1 VLGTSGLHTICLSDR
16 VREVGHLIRRFTF
29 RENLNSPPQIV
40 GNAGSTPAGI
50 TNYLF
55 FVRLSRWRRVLPARA
70 AIQDLSDAAPMR
82 HRKLRRKSGLTG
94 FTKWSSAL
102 PLSLA
107 GWPAVIDQFDS
118 DVVSFQFGYAFTLV
132 LGAIIS
138 DRGATIRIRN
148 HCDCSRDL
156 IAGTDFTGFVEIAL
170 HPGKLPEVNLCQTIH
185 SALGDLPSYLHWFKR
200 HWRGATMAA
209 ARLGPV
215 AFISSAQRRKEPSP
229 IRGEQ
234 EPCPET
240 VGGYAL
246 CSDDGCLMVAA
257 KSERI
262 VSESYSPCAVAG
274 TDVPPSRDAV
284 ARPA

>member
-1 VLGTSGLHTICLSDR
+1 
-16 VREVGHLIRRFTF
+16 LI
-29 RENLNSPPQIV
+29 
-40 GNAGSTPAGI
+40 
-50 TNYLF
+50 
-55 FVRLSRWRRVLPARA
+55 
-70 AIQDLSDAAPMR
+70 
-82 HRKLRRKSGLTG
+82 G

-107 GWPAVIDQFDS
+107 GWSAVIDQFDS

-148 HCDCSRDL
+148 HCDRSRDL
-156 IAGTDFTGFVEIAL
+156 IAGTDFTGFVEVAL

-200 HWRGATMAA
+200 HWHGATMAA
-209 ARLGPV
+209 AHLGPV

-240 VGGYAL
+240 AG
-246 CSDDGCLMVAA
+246 
-257 KSERI
+257 RI
-262 VSESYSPCAVAG
+262 RAM
-274 TDVPPSRDAV
+274 R
-284 ARPA
+284 R